1 MKKIRKVILE
11 AGQNI
16 VRSKKA
22 NKTSNLTLNKN
33 LEIQNKNS
41 ENLIRSYKVN

>member
-22 NKTSNLTLNKN
+22 NKSIDYSTDKN
-33 LEIQNKNS
+33 LEMRNKNS
-41 ENLIRSYKVN
+41 RKFYRSFKVN